1 MPRAIQN
8 WIGGATASTQ
18 IWCPGTS
25 MHDAEQFD
33 EIRQQSTRLSEFRRE
48 RRLWPTH
55 LRRTQKMEDIIRW
68 KQYNISYAQCE
79 QQHFCVGIVL
89 KNNMWRRMKN
99 NRGGRFLVRQC
110 SMIQNIHSGICCNFN
125 IIFNRVIGP
134 FVVKIYIGN
143 PYTIRRVSSRGVWW

>member
-25 MHDAEQFD
+25 MHDAKQFD

-55 LRRTQKMEDIIRW
+55 SPKDPKDGGHHPMEAVQCRTIW
-68 KQYNISYAQCE
+68 YA
-79 QQHFCVGIVL
+79 
-89 KNNMWRRMKN
+89 
-99 NRGGRFLVRQC
+99 LV
-110 SMIQNIHSGICCNFN
+110 
-125 IIFNRVIGP
+125 
-134 FVVKIYIGN
+134 
-143 PYTIRRVSSRGVWW
+143 